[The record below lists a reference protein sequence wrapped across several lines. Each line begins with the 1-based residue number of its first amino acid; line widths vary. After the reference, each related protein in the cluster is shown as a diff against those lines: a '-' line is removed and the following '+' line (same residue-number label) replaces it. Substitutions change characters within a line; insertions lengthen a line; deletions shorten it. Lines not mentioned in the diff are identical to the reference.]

1 MGERAIDDKTLSELE
16 YSRRSP
22 NWDEILFNPKWFLT
36 DAIFYT
42 MGLNPH
48 TVAIKSIGDAV
59 CTFNRNPYGLHRTEF
74 IKRIESVLLSDL
86 VDPAT
91 PDKVNTKDF
100 LLWAAINPVF
110 SGLPEPLLK
119 FVVNNSVKVNSL
131 TEQDDYLGILTQW
144 VDKGLDK
151 HLSHFDIAELWA
163 TPIRKNQ
170 LEVTQLEQK
179 ILKAVIDDELKGL
192 LKERNL
198 DSGDCFIAIAA
209 DRLDE
214 IRNSWLGSVYVKAVI
229 DRDDCL
235 VWLKSIGEY
244 PLTDG
249 CLLARWFVGTTEQI
263 KKITHE
269 PELFNNDDNESG
281 RRNKQVNKIVSIA
294 KQYYPDL
301 LAIPEGGKQI
311 IKAECLKCKDL
322 FTDSGFIEAWKVARA
337 HNLVCMENV
346 EKYQ

>member
-48 TVAIKSIGDAV
+48 TGAIKSIGDAV

-119 FVVNNSVKVNSL
+119 FVVNNSV
-131 TEQDDYLGILTQW
+131 
-144 VDKGLDK
+144 
-151 HLSHFDIAELWA
+151 
-163 TPIRKNQ
+163 
-170 LEVTQLEQK
+170 
-179 ILKAVIDDELKGL
+179 
-192 LKERNL
+192 
-198 DSGDCFIAIAA
+198 
-209 DRLDE
+209 
-214 IRNSWLGSVYVKAVI
+214 
-229 DRDDCL
+229 
-235 VWLKSIGEY
+235 
-244 PLTDG
+244 
-249 CLLARWFVGTTEQI
+249 
-263 KKITHE
+263 
-269 PELFNNDDNESG
+269 NDDNESG